1 MSINNTCSAPGTWSP
16 SGAKAAFF
24 WPCLSGHRWL
34 TPPPHSEWSTISEGQ
49 EEAKTWSCKSI
60 KQAMGGSGGGR
71 GHEKQTINP
80 KSISTAAEASSP
92 GVHSAVMSS
101 RGGLRVTLEP
111 VPGTVLHQHST
122 ESFLPFIHFLSPI
135 LSAILSTLILWVACQ
150 PTGT

>member
-1 MSINNTCSAPGTWSP
+1 MQRLP
-16 SGAKAAFF
+16 F
-24 WPCLSGHRWL
+24 SGHASVDTGGSPLLPTLNGAPSQKGRK
-34 TPPPHSEWSTISEGQ
+34 
-49 EEAKTWSCKSI
+49 EAKTWSCKSI
-60 KQAMGGSGGGR
+60 KQAMGGSGWGGGGR

-122 ESFLPFIHFLSPI
+122 ESFPPFIHFLSPI